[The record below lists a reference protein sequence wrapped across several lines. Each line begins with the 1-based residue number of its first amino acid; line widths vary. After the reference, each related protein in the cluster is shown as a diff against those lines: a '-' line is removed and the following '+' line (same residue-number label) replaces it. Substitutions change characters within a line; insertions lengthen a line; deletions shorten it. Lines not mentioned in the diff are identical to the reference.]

1 MAPIEQI
8 DPSDGKDAHAGIS
21 QLDDVENCPADF
33 KPDRTMQ
40 APPMVRDMT
49 AEERKRKERIM
60 VRKIDFRLLPP
71 VIIMYIMNYLDRCV
85 DTSCLCVEDA
95 RLTCAQEQ
103 HCYGPSLWRGRSPGR
118 PQYDG
123 SAV

>member
-1 MAPIEQI
+1 MSAMAPIEQI
-8 DPSDGKDAHAGIS
+8 DPSDGKDAHAGID
-21 QLDDVENCPADF
+21 QLDDVENCPADL

-71 VIIMYIMNYLDRCV
+71 VIIMYIMNYLDRYVVTFC
-85 DTSCLCVEDA
+85 SCLGGDM
-95 RLTCAQEQ
+95 LIWAQK
-103 HCYGPSLWRGRSPGR
+103 
-118 PQYDG
+118 
-123 SAV
+123 